1 MNQTIEK
8 HFLALL
14 ETDSSRTIAD
24 IIVNEI
30 GNNPEYFRIVFDYC
44 LTKPYPVSMRA
55 ARALQLCCEDRKSL
69 INPYLNNI
77 VCYALSS
84 KIEGVRRGFLKIISE
99 LPDILNLNESGI
111 LINQCFEWIVSQNEN
126 PAIRV
131 YSMEIV
137 YNVCKLEPLLKNEL
151 TSVME
156 LVKDDKSMAVR
167 SRAKRILDAI

>member
-1 MNQTIEK
+1 M
-8 HFLALL
+8 
-14 ETDSSRTIAD
+14 
-24 IIVNEI
+24 
-30 GNNPEYFRIVFDYC
+30 
-44 LTKPYPVSMRA
+44 
-55 ARALQLCCEDRKSL
+55 
-69 INPYLNNI
+69 
-77 VCYALSS
+77 
-84 KIEGVRRGFLKIISE
+84 
-99 LPDILNLNESGI
+99 PDILNLNESGI